1 MGLLLGLI
9 LPALL
14 LGPAIN
20 FAQFT
25 WRLSMPWIAARL
37 AAHREARYRHLN
49 DFDRIVEE
57 ELDRLNRERWTGLWL
72 NLAAAS
78 ALLALASITA
88 GPGAPHR
95 QPTSVA
101 SGR

>member
-14 LGPAIN
+14 LGPVIN
-20 FAQFT
+20 LAQLA
-25 WRLSMPWIAARL
+25 WRLSVRWIAAQL
-37 AAHREARYRHLN
+37 AARREARYRHLN

-57 ELDRLNRERWTGLWL
+57 ELDRVNRERWTGLWL
-72 NLAAAS
+72 NLAIAC
-78 ALLALASITA
+78 ALLALASMTA
-88 GPGAPHR
+88 GPAAPHR
-95 QPTSVA
+95 PPTSVA